1 MASSAAS
8 SLSVTASSNSPSK
21 RLLFDRRYGWVIDDL
36 KDPSEEALA
45 GGRGMFCILPLAKT
59 LIKMASHSINGAAN
73 SAVKAFERPDPLSP
87 QQLQAGLYNEL
98 HKIKSSL
105 VKLELN
111 HLLLKG
117 NLSSKEAS
125 CSSSKS

>member
-1 MASSAAS
+1 MESSAAS
-8 SLSVTASSNSPSK
+8 SLSGTASSNSPSK
-21 RLLFDRRYGWVIDDL
+21 RLLFDRRYGWV
-36 KDPSEEALA
+36 
-45 GGRGMFCILPLAKT
+45 FCILPLAKT
-59 LIKMASHSINGAAN
+59 LIKMASQSINAAAN
-73 SAVKAFERPDPLSP
+73 SAVKAFERPDLLSP

-105 VKLELN
+105 VKPEFN

>member
-1 MASSAAS
+1 MESSAAP
-8 SLSVTASSNSPSK
+8 SLSGTASSNSPSK
-21 RLLFDRRYGWVIDDL
+21 RLLFDRRYGWVIDEL

-59 LIKMASHSINGAAN
+59 LIKMASQSINAAAN
-73 SAVKAFERPDPLSP
+73 SAVKAFERPDLLSP

-105 VKLELN
+105 VKPEFN
-111 HLLLKG
+111 TG
-117 NLSSKEAS
+117 IQSRTTLSQSI
-125 CSSSKS
+125 